1 MQRINNQ
8 KLIVFFVTAILILSV
23 SSCASTR
30 GSNRMEMEKLLT
42 AAGFRKG
49 IADTPDRLAAIKKL
63 PQRKVVPHE
72 DGDKLV
78 YIYADAKDCECAYA
92 GNEEAYQKYL
102 KLTHAKQVADDDR
115 REAVRSKQRQMDSND
130 ASWGRDW

>member
-1 MQRINNQ
+1 MQQIISN
-8 KLIVFFVTAILILSV
+8 KVIVSLLTAILILSV
-23 SSCASTR
+23 TACASLR
-30 GSNRMEMEKLLT
+30 GSNRVEVEKLLT

-63 PQRKVVPHE
+63 PQRKVVPQE

-102 KLTHAKQVADDDR
+102 KLTHAKQIADDDR
-115 REAVRSKQRQMDSND
+115 REAVRNKQRQMDSDD